1 MKNKNPINAGDFSGD
16 FLASKLHQQ
25 IRQSSLEALHKNAIP
40 ALMINVIVSIVATVV
55 IWAETSSILVFYW
68 LGINLLVNGLRFVV
82 AFMFPHDGAEPSE
95 YKRWSIYYIIGAAIG
110 GAVWGG
116 AVLVFMTPDFYVL
129 DAFMIICIMGMATGA
144 ASSLAPHFPTF
155 LAFATPTLLPLIFQ
169 LAIRGDLIN
178 SVLAAMGVLFSVALI
193 IASRNTNL
201 ILRTS
206 LEEKFTSKKLAHDLK
221 IEHDKNEQS
230 ERRFK
235 GVVENVGDAI
245 FIHDRFGKISE
256 VNQNACEI
264 LGYRRDEL
272 VLLSILEIE
281 AGHTEAEL
289 RNLWNMGVS
298 NPSKFPI
305 TLEGLNRRKSGTVFP
320 VEVRISILPTDGDVL
335 YVASVRDIS
344 ERKAAESAASRNAAS
359 LINAQRIAHFGS
371 YEWNVVTDELFWSD
385 EHFRI
390 WELDPKSIEPNFSLF
405 MERIHPEDRKKAQ
418 SAVEYSLK
426 TGDAFDINYRLQMDD
441 GSIKYVES
449 LGEPEF
455 DENGSPFR
463 MTGTIHDITK
473 EHEIQKNLIAAKEE
487 AEKANHAKSDFLS
500 SMSHELR
507 TPLNSILGFT
517 QLLQLD
523 PSTPLSDGQKD
534 STNQVI
540 KSGQHLLDLIDQVLE
555 LAQIEAGN
563 LDVSLEPVPMC
574 NLVDECIDMV
584 TSMAGKRAITINVE
598 NDCPDV
604 NAMGD
609 RTRIRQVILNLL
621 SNAVKYNNQGG
632 SISIAA
638 RIDTNDAGDKNI
650 HMEVSDTGPGIAKE
664 KQSGIFE
671 PFNRLGHEA
680 SEIEGTGIG
689 LVITR
694 ELLRMMGGDMGFE
707 SEVGKGST
715 FWIEIPLAKEQ
726 ANETE
731 SESNKKD
738 TAHVLDNLV
747 GSKKQSYKILYVE
760 DNPANMKLMEKILE
774 RVPNIDIISAITGE
788 IGIEKA
794 MDELPDIILMDINLP
809 GISGMDAMIELKKM
823 DETKNIPVIAVT
835 AAAMKHEVE
844 EGKQAGFYTYLTKP
858 IKIIELMDYLKEI
871 LD

>member
-1 MKNKNPINAGDFSGD
+1 MKNKTPTNADDFS
-16 FLASKLHQQ
+16 AHKLHQQ
-25 IRQSSLEALHKNAIP
+25 VRQSCLEALHKNAIP
-40 ALMINVIVSIVATVV
+40 TLVANVLVSIVAASV
-55 IWAETSSILVFYW
+55 IWIEVSSILVFYW
-68 LGINLLVNGLRFVV
+68 LGTNLLVNGLRFVI
-82 AFMFPHDGAEPSE
+82 ASTFPVNGAEPSE
-95 YKRWSIYYIIGAAIG
+95 YKRWSIYYSIGAAIG
-110 GAVWGG
+110 GAVWG
-116 AVLVFMTPDFYVL
+116 AAAIVFMTPDLYLL
-129 DAFMIICIMGMATGA
+129 DAFIIICIMGIFTGA
-144 ASSLAPHFPTF
+144 ASGLAPHFPTF
-155 LAFATPTLLPLIFQ
+155 IAFTTPTLLPLIFQ
-169 LAIRGDLIN
+169 LAVRGDLIN
-178 SVLAAMGVLFSVALI
+178 SALAAMGVLFSIALI
-193 IASRNTNL
+193 IASRNSNL
-201 ILRTS
+201 ILRAS
-206 LEEKFTSKKLAHDLK
+206 LEEKFKSKKLAHDLK

-245 FIHDRFGKISE
+245 FIHDRFGKIIE

-272 VLLSILEIE
+272 TLLSILEVE
-281 AGHTEAEL
+281 AGHNEVEL
-289 RNLWNMGVS
+289 RNLWDMGTT
-298 NPSKFPI
+298 NPSKFPM

-320 VEVRISILPTDGDVL
+320 VEVRVSILPTDGDIL

-344 ERKAAESAASRNAAS
+344 ERKEAEAAADRSAAS
-359 LINAQRIAHFGS
+359 LINAQRIAHLGS
-371 YEWNVVTDELFWSD
+371 YEWNVVTDELFWSE

-390 WELDPKSIEPNFSLF
+390 WELDPKLVEPSFKLF
-405 MERIHPEDRKKAQ
+405 MERIHPEDREKAQ
-418 SAVEYSLK
+418 AAVEYSLNS
-426 TGDAFDINYRLQMDD
+426 GDAFDINYRLQMND

-449 LGEPEF
+449 LGEPEC
-455 DENGSPFR
+455 DKNGLPLR
-463 MTGTIHDITK
+463 MVGTIHDITK
-473 EHEIQKNLIAAKEE
+473 EHEIQENLIAAKEE

-507 TPLNSILGFT
+507 TPLNGILGFT

-523 PSTPLSDGQKD
+523 PSAPLTDGQKD

-563 LDVSLEPVPMC
+563 LSVSLEPVPMC
-574 NLVDECIDMV
+574 DLVDECIDMV
-584 TSMAGKRAITINVE
+584 ASMAEKRAITISFE

-621 SNAVKYNNQGG
+621 SNAVKYNNEGG

-638 RIDTNDAGDKNI
+638 RIDTNDVGNKNI
-650 HMEVSDTGPGIAKE
+650 HMAVSDTGPGIAKE

-671 PFNRLGHEA
+671 PFNRLGHES

-694 ELLRMMGGDMGFE
+694 ELLRMMDGDMGFE

-726 ANETE
+726 AKEIE
-731 SESNKKD
+731 SENNKQG
-738 TAHVLDNLV
+738 TVHVLDIPV
-747 GSKKQSYKILYVE
+747 GSKKQSYKVLYVE
-760 DNPANMKLMEKILE
+760 DNPANMKLMEKILD
-774 RVPNIDIISAITGE
+774 RVPNIDMISASTGE

-794 MDELPDIILMDINLP
+794 MNELPDVILMDINLP
-809 GISGMDAMIELKKM
+809 GIGGMDAMVELKKL

-844 EGKQAGFYTYLTKP
+844 EGKKAGFYTYLTKP
-858 IKIIELMDYLKEI
+858 IKIVELMDYLKEI